1 MDELNC
7 EVLII
12 GAGPAGLTAGVYCA
26 RANRDV
32 IILDG
37 KELSALAKAKEI
49 QNWPGEIDIKGKS
62 LLEKLKAH
70 AESYSENVRL
80 IKGDVISLMLGMG
93 VNMTSTRT
101 ANITSDVVIIA
112 TGGGQRKDIIK
123 GESSLLGYGVSYGAL
138 YDGPI
143 YKDKVVYLY
152 GADEEML
159 EDALALQQMGCI
171 VRIIT
176 KVGIEKLPE
185 KIYDVKEVG
194 IEVFENMEVIEVVPD
209 SEGSI
214 QKIICKPTKPES
226 ENIEEIKEFELNC
239 LFILSHISSNSMYKR
254 AGIELD
260 DMGNIKVDEEQKTN
274 LKGVYAAGDC
284 TGGLFQVVFAAAEGA
299 RAGINA
305 CKYLWRLKKE

>member
-1 MDELNC
+1 MDEFKC

-12 GAGPAGLTAGVYCA
+12 GAGPAGLSAGVYCA
-26 RANRDV
+26 RTNRDV

-49 QNWPGEIDIKGKS
+49 QNWPGEIDIKGKN
-62 LLEKLKAH
+62 LLGKFKAH
-70 AESYSENVRL
+70 AESYSENVRI
-80 IKGDVISLMLGMG
+80 IKGDVISLMLGWG

-138 YDGPI
+138 YDGPL

-194 IEVFENMEVIEVVPD
+194 IEVFENMEVIETVPD
-209 SEGSI
+209 SEGVI
-214 QKIICKPTKPES
+214 QKIICKSTKPES
-226 ENIEEIKEFELNC
+226 EEIEEIKEFELSC
-239 LFILSHISSNSMYKR
+239 LFILSHISSNSIFKK
-254 AGIELD
+254 AGVELD
-260 DMGNIKVDEEQKTN
+260 NKGNIKVDEEQKTN

-305 CKYLWRLKKE
+305 CKYLRQLEKE

>member
-1 MDELNC
+1 MDALKC

-12 GAGPAGLTAGVYCA
+12 GTGPAGLSAGIYCA

-37 KELSALAKAKEI
+37 KELSALTQAKEI
-49 QNWPGEIDIKGKS
+49 QNWPGEIEIKGKH
-62 LLEKLKAH
+62 LLEKFKAH
-70 AESYSENVRL
+70 TESYSENIRI

-93 VNMTSTRT
+93 VNRASTRT

-112 TGGGQRKDIIK
+112 TGRGTRKEIIK
-123 GESSLLGYGVSYGAL
+123 GEDELLGFGVSYSAL
-138 YDGPI
+138 SDGPL

-152 GADEEML
+152 GIDDEML
-159 EDALALQQMGCI
+159 DDALALQQMGCI

-194 IEVFENMEVIEVVPD
+194 IEVFENMEVIEAVPD
-209 SEGSI
+209 SEGTI
-214 QKIICKPTKPES
+214 QKIICKSTKPES
-226 ENIEEIKEFELNC
+226 EEIEEIKEFELSC
-239 LFILSHISSNSMYKR
+239 LFILSHISSNSIFKK
-254 AGIELD
+254 AGVELD
-260 DMGNIKVDEEQKTN
+260 DMGNIKVDEEQKAN

-284 TGGLFQVVFAAAEGA
+284 TGGIFQVVFATAEGA

-305 CKYLWRLKKE
+305 CKYLRQLQKE